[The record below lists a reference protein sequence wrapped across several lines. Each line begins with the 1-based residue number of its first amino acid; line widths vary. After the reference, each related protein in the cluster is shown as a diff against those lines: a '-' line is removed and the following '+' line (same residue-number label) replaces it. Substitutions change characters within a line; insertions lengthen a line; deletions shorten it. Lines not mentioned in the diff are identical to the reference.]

1 MTEGWRAWRRSGI
14 AACVLVVMVGFG
26 IAPARAQIGSARYA
40 SIVIDARSGNT
51 LSAAN
56 PDELR
61 YPASL
66 TKMMTLYLLFEAMRD
81 GRITLDSR
89 MVMSADAASQQPS
102 KLGIPPGTSITTE
115 QAILAL
121 VTLSAN
127 DVAYMIGETLGG
139 DAYHFAQ
146 LMTQKARS
154 IGMVNTTFRNP
165 NGLPDPDQFSTARDM
180 ATLGRRLYID
190 FPDRYH
196 YFSTQQF
203 NFGGRRIRSHNH
215 MVGTYDGVD
224 GIKTGFISA
233 SGFNIVTSAQRQGQ
247 RLVAVVFG
255 ASTWSERDRHAAALL
270 DEGFSQM
277 GVEPSQPA
285 PVLVSATSGLGR
297 LITGRA
303 EAATPAR
310 AGRRGVPARAASVA
324 RAAPMREPPARLV
337 RTAAQLR
344 PLRGSGRLLEQGD
357 GGSFVRTTQQAAR
370 RASAKAAEN
379 REARAAVRAAATPVR
394 PAAAR
399 PTPVA
404 APGGKRGG
412 VLRHPAG
419 RR

>member
-1 MTEGWRAWRRSGI
+1 MREGSRAWRRSGI
-14 AACVLVVMVGFG
+14 AACVLMAMAALGTTS
-26 IAPARAQIGSARYA
+26 ARAQVGSARYA
-40 SIVIDARSGNT
+40 SIVIDARSGNI
-51 LSAAN
+51 LEAAN

-66 TKMMTLYLLFEAMRD
+66 TKMMTLYLLFEALRD
-81 GRITLDSR
+81 GRMTLDSR

-102 KLGIPPGTSITTE
+102 KLGIPPGTSITAE

-127 DVAYMIGETLGG
+127 DVAYMIGESLGG

-270 DEGFSQM
+270 DQGFSQM
-277 GVEPSQPA
+277 GVEPSQPS
-285 PVLVSATSGLGR
+285 PVLVSATAGLGR

-303 EAATPAR
+303 EAATPGRAAR
-310 AGRRGVPARAASVA
+310 RAARAALVA
-324 RAAPMREPPARLV
+324 RAAPVREAPAKLV
-337 RTAAQLR
+337 RAAAQVR
-344 PLRGSGRLLEQGD
+344 PLRGSRQLEQGD
-357 GGSFVRTTQQAAR
+357 GGSFIRVTQQAAR

-379 REARAAVRAAATPVR
+379 RQARAAVRAAAAPAR

-404 APGGKRGG
+404 APGGKQGG
-412 VLRHPAG
+412 VLRHPTG